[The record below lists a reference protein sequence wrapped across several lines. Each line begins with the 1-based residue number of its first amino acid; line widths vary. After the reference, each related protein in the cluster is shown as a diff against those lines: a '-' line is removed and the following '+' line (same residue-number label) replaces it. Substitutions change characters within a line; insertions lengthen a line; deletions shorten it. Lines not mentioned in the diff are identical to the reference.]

1 MNKENWKYLSIGD
14 CATVVG
20 GGTPSTK
27 NPEYWDGDIPW
38 ISPKDLSNN
47 TNKYVSRGERF
58 ITKKGLENS
67 SAKILPENSLLF
79 SSRAP
84 IGYLAINT
92 QPMATNQGF
101 KSLILRDEFDVEF
114 FYYLFKQK
122 TEYIKN
128 FSSGSTFQE
137 ISGSEVKNFKFLI
150 PPYKEQKQ
158 ISKILSKLDKKI
170 ELNQK
175 MNATLEEIT
184 KTLFKSW
191 FIDFDPVR
199 AKAEGRPTGLS
210 KEISDLFPDS
220 FEDSELGEIPKGWE
234 IKKIKDLGKVICG
247 KTPPTKDKENYGD
260 GFKFITIP
268 DMHNQVFVLDSSKNI
283 TKKGA
288 ATLEGKLLPSKTVC
302 VSCIATPGLTVI
314 IDEPSYT
321 NQQINSIIPNE
332 TFLSYFLFLN
342 FRLLGSKISIY
353 GGGGSVFENLSKSK
367 FENILVKIPD
377 QKVLKSF
384 DEFLTPVFDKI
395 KVNVK
400 ENKLLENILDTL
412 LPKLI
417 SGKLKISD
425 AKTIVENIK
434 I

>member
-1 MNKENWKYLSIGD
+1 MTSWKKVTLQNVFNFTNGKGIKK
-14 CATVVG
+14 TL
-20 GGTPSTK
+20 
-27 NPEYWDGDIPW
+27 I
-38 ISPKDLSNN
+38 KD
-47 TNKYVSRGERF
+47 TGKYPVMGAN
-58 ITKKGLENS
+58 GV
-67 SAKILPENSLLF
+67 
-79 SSRAP
+79 
-84 IGYLAINT
+84 IGYTEDYLYDHPINIIGRVGSSGEIHRSNSPCWVSDNAIIAESKDNLDDLFGYYLLKGTRIKQVIIGST
-92 QPMATNQGF
+92 QPLLTQ
-101 KSLILRDEFDVEF
+101 
-114 FYYLFKQK
+114 
-122 TEYIKN
+122 
-128 FSSGSTFQE
+128 SGLNIIPVS
-137 ISGSEVKNFKFLI
+137 I
-150 PPYKEQKQ
+150 PPLAEQKK
-158 ISKILSKLDKKI
+158 IANILSTLDQKI
-170 ELNQK
+170 KLNQK
-175 MNATLEEIT
+175 MNETLEEIA

-199 AKAEGRPTGLS
+199 ARAEGKPTGLS

-220 FEDSELGEIPKGWE
+220 FEDSELGKIPKGWE

-283 TKKGA
+283 TEKGA
-288 ATLEGKLLPSKTVC
+288 ATLEGKLLQSKTIC

-425 AKTIVENIK
+425 AKTIVEKIK

>member
-1 MNKENWKYLSIGD
+1 MFDVGTLEQLAEITMGQSPKGS
-14 CATVVG
+14 TVSNEI
-20 GGTPSTK
+20 GTPLLNGPTEFGINHPHPVQFTIDPKRLAKKGDLLFCVRGSTGRMNWADQDYAIGRGIASIREK
-27 NPEYWDGDIPW
+27 NPETLHFIKGAIQ
-38 ISPKDLSNN
+38 INL
-47 TNKYVSRGERF
+47 ERLTDAAIGSV
-58 ITKKGLENS
+58 ITGIKKE
-67 SAKILPENSLLF
+67 
-79 SSRAP
+79 
-84 IGYLAINT
+84 
-92 QPMATNQGF
+92 
-101 KSLILRDEFDVEF
+101 D
-114 FYYLFKQK
+114 LFKF
-122 TEYIKN
+122 ECP
-128 FSSGSTFQE
+128 
-137 ISGSEVKNFKFLI
+137 I
-150 PPYKEQKQ
+150 PDKKQIVQ
-158 ISKILSKLDKKI
+158 ISKFLKNFYQKI
-170 ELNQK
+170 ENNQQ
-175 MNATLEEIT
+175 MNIKLEEIA
-184 KTLFKSW
+184 KAVFKSW
-191 FIDFDPVR
+191 FLDFDPVK
-199 AKAEGRPTGLS
+199 AKIDKSVTGLS

-220 FEDSELGEIPKGWE
+220 LITTELGEIPKGWE

-247 KTPPTKDKENYGD
+247 KTPPTKDKENYGE

-283 TKKGA
+283 TEKGA
-288 ATLEGKLLPSKTVC
+288 ATLEGKLLPSKTIC

-395 KVNVK
+395 KVNLK

-425 AKTIVENIK
+425 AKTIVEKIK